1 MYNKFKKRRRESRVL
16 NNKNYTFKFGS
27 AKLDVDVSKMYINT
41 PSPPRNITNVY
52 NHLVPHYHAKHELF
66 FVGDEPIT
74 IFDGETMREFSN
86 CIVCVPPFFHHYS
99 IRAKDRRILFS
110 FETKDLILCEFSRF
124 LDTFFSSSEIFS
136 FTTENSIEPYLS
148 ALDEYLTQS
157 NEMAKEA
164 SEAIL
169 KIIFYNI
176 YTSKAQKSKDDFSI
190 KESYLI
196 IIERIINSYSLNPAM
211 DVSLD
216 TVANELHVG
225 TRQASRII
233 YKYFKKTLAEL
244 VTEKRL
250 SVAVN
255 MLKNTDIS
263 ISEIAKAANFKSE
276 NYFFLQF
283 KRAYGMTP
291 LHYRKNSRRA
301 KD

>member
-1 MYNKFKKRRRESRVL
+1 MS

-27 AKLDVDVSKMYINT
+27 AKLDVDVSKMYINNPST
-41 PSPPRNITNVY
+41 PRQITNTY
-52 NHLVPHYHAKHELF
+52 NHFVPHYHAKHELF
-66 FVGDEPIT
+66 FVGNEPIT

-110 FETKDLILCEFSRF
+110 FETKDLVLCEFSRF
-124 LDTFFSSSEIFS
+124 LSTFFSASEIFS
-136 FTTENSIEPYLS
+136 FTTDKSIEPYLS
-148 ALDEYLTQS
+148 SLDEYLTQS
-157 NEMAKEA
+157 NELGKEA
-164 SEAIL
+164 SEAVL

-176 YTSKAQKSKDDFSI
+176 YTSNAKESEDDFSI

-196 IIERIINSYSLNPAM
+196 IIEKVINSYSLNPAM
-211 DVSLD
+211 EVNLD
-216 TVANELHVG
+216 TVASELHLG

-255 MLKNTDIS
+255 LLRNTDMS

-291 LHYRKNSRRA
+291 LHYRKNSRA
-301 KD
+301 VKD